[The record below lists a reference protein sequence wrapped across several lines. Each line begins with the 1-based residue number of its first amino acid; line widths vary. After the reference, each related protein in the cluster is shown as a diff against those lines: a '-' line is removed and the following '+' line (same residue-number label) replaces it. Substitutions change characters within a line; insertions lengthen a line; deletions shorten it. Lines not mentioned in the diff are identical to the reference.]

1 MELVRR
7 WEAARRRLRAQVCW
21 SAVLS
26 RDARRDADFVFAVR
40 STGIYCRPSCPA
52 RRPDRSQVV
61 FFPEPDAAERHGF
74 RPCRRC
80 RPREAAKPDRVGALV
95 QKAARYI
102 RAHAEEPVKLS
113 ALAAALGCSPGH
125 LQRTFRRATGIS
137 PRQFAEA
144 LRLRRFKSGV
154 RSGSSVTDSL
164 YEAGFGSSSR
174 LYERSNAQ
182 LGMTPATYGRGGEGM
197 KIGYTIVRSPLGR
210 LLVAA
215 TERGI
220 SAVYL
225 GDADAPLRRE
235 LRQEYPRAEIHPAGG
250 EFSRW
255 VRALLKYLSGT
266 QPKAA
271 RAGRLDLPLDVRATA
286 FQQRVWQELR
296 RIPYGATRTYGQ
308 IARALGK
315 PAATRAVARACATNP
330 VSVVV
335 PCHRVIRQDGS
346 LAGYRWGLKRKQ
358 ALLAREGAAA
368 GKSAHRS
375 RAAAQR

>member
-1 MELVRR
+1 MKRLDRLGR
-7 WEAARRRLRAQVCW
+7 ANRRLLPQACW
-21 SAVLS
+21 SAVLR

-52 RRPDRSQVV
+52 RRPNRHQVV
-61 FFPEPDAAERHGF
+61 FFPEPDAAERQGF

-80 RPREAAKPDRVGALV
+80 RPREAASRLAALV
-95 QKAARYI
+95 QNAARYI
-102 RAHAEEPVKLS
+102 RARADEPVRLRE
-113 ALAAALGCSPGH
+113 LAAALGCSPGH

-154 RSGSSVTDSL
+154 RSGSSVTHSL
-164 YEAGFGSSSR
+164 YDAGFGSSSR
-174 LYERSNAQ
+174 LYERSNVQ
-182 LGMTPATYGRGGEGM
+182 LGMTPATYRRGGEGM

-235 LRQEYPRAEIHPAGG
+235 LREEYPRAEIRLAGG
-250 EFSRW
+250 DFSRW
-255 VRALLKYLSGT
+255 VHALLEHLSGA
-266 QPKAA
+266 QPK
-271 RAGRLDLPLDVRATA
+271 LDLPLDVRATA

-308 IARALGK
+308 VARSLGAPK
-315 PAATRAVARACATNP
+315 ASRAVARACATNP
-330 VSVVV
+330 VSIVV
-335 PCHRVIRQDGS
+335 PCHRVIREDGH

-358 ALLAREGAAA
+358 VLLAHEHAAA
-368 GKSAHRS
+368 NKSAGRS
-375 RAAAQR
+375 RTAAA

>member
-1 MELVRR
+1 MKRFDR
-7 WEAARRRLRAQVCW
+7 FGTASRRLMPQACW
-21 SAVLS
+21 SAVLH

-52 RRPDRSQVV
+52 RRPDRHQVV
-61 FFPEPDAAERHGF
+61 FFREPDAAERHGF

-80 RPREAAKPDRVGALV
+80 RPREAASRLAALV
-95 QKAARYI
+95 QNAARYI
-102 RAHAEEPVKLS
+102 RAHADERIRLGE
-113 ALAAALGCSPGH
+113 LAAALGCSPGH

-154 RSGSSVTDSL
+154 RAGSSVTHSL
-164 YEAGFGSSSR
+164 YDAGFGSSSR
-174 LYERSNAQ
+174 LYERSNVQ
-182 LGMTPATYGRGGEGM
+182 LGMTPATYRRGGEGM
-197 KIGYTIVRSPLGR
+197 RIGYTIARSPLGR

-235 LRQEYPRAEIHPAGG
+235 LREEYPRAEIHPAGG
-250 EFSRW
+250 DFSRW
-255 VRALLKYLSGT
+255 VRALLEHLSGAR
-266 QPKAA
+266 PK
-271 RAGRLDLPLDVRATA
+271 LDLPLDVRATA

-296 RIPYGATRTYGQ
+296 RIPYGATRTYSQ

-330 VSVVV
+330 VSLVV
-335 PCHRVIRQDGS
+335 PCHRVIREDGN
-346 LAGYRWGLKRKQ
+346 LAGYRWGLRRKQ
-358 ALLAREGAAA
+358 ALLAREHAAA

-375 RAAAQR
+375 RTAAA

>member
-1 MELVRR
+1 MEQLTRCST
-7 WEAARRRLRAQVCW
+7 ARRRLRPQVCW

-52 RRPDRSQVV
+52 RRPDRRQVV
-61 FFPEPDAAERHGF
+61 FFPAPDAAERHGF

-80 RPREAAKPDRVGALV
+80 RPREAANRLAALV
-95 QKAARYI
+95 QNAARYI
-102 RAHAEEPVKLS
+102 RAHADQPVRLS

-164 YEAGFGSSSR
+164 YDAGFGSSSR
-174 LYERSNAQ
+174 LYERSNVQ
-182 LGMTPATYGRGGEGM
+182 LGMTPATYRRGGEGM

-235 LRQEYPRAEIHPAGG
+235 LHHEYPHAEIHPAGG

-255 VRALLKYLSGT
+255 VRALLKHLSGGH
-266 QPKAA
+266 PK
-271 RAGRLDLPLDVRATA
+271 LDLPLDVRATA
-286 FQQRVWQELR
+286 FQQRVWQEVR

-308 IARALGK
+308 VARALGK
-315 PAATRAVARACATNP
+315 PTATRAVARACATNP

-335 PCHRVIRQDGS
+335 PCHRVVRQDGS
-346 LAGYRWGLKRKQ
+346 PAGYRWGLERKQ
-358 ALLAREGAAA
+358 ALLARERAAA

-375 RAAAQR
+375 RAPA